1 MSRIMIECRGGLGNR
16 LGSLVSGLQVAKQCN
31 LTPMINWTRHNTC
44 DCPFEDL
51 FQTNIDVFSILNHDL
66 DLYTTVSHQGATD
79 IKHNKRTI
87 SNILESNKP
96 IFYFNDEI
104 PKYLD
109 PTITTKN
116 LLQFKPKR
124 QILDNVKNFV
134 STNQIDNNTQGL
146 HIRKTDLDLV
156 NEDSWIP
163 IVEKNP
169 KQKFFVCSDSKHAEE
184 KFSKY
189 SNVVTKSKSS
199 YVEKFIDDKW
209 KTSFFD
215 ADGNKARY
223 NVNRSRDSVIQ
234 ALEDLLILSHTDIQR
249 TSRHS
254 SFLRFAFFY
263 KNLLKE
269 IMA

>member
-31 LTPMINWTRHNTC
+31 LVPMINWTQHNTC

-51 FQTNIDVFSILNHDL
+51 FQTNLDVFSILNHDL

-79 IKHNKRTI
+79 IPHNKRTI
-87 SNILESNKP
+87 SSILQSSKP
-96 IFYFNDEI
+96 IYYYNDEI

-116 LLQFKPKR
+116 LLQFKPTK
-124 QILDNVKNFV
+124 QILNNVRNFV
-134 STNQIDNNTQGL
+134 ETNSIDETTTGL
-146 HIRKTDLDLV
+146 HIRKTDLNLV

-163 IVEKNP
+163 VVEKNH
-169 KQKFFVCSDSKHAEE
+169 KQRFFVCSDSKDAEE
-184 KFSKY
+184 KFSRY
-189 SNVVTKSKSS
+189 PNVIIKPKTS
-199 YVEKFIDDKW
+199 YVEKFLDDKW
-209 KTSFFD
+209 KTKFID
-215 ADGNKARY
+215 ADGNQARY

-234 ALEDLLILSHTDIQR
+234 ALEDLLILSHTTIER
-249 TSRHS
+249 TSRKS